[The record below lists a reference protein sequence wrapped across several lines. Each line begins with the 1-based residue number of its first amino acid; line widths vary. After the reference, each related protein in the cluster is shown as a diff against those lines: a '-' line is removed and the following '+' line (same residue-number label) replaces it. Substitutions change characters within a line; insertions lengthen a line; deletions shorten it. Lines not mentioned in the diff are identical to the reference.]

1 MRCKVLIADDE
12 PSHRRVLREA
22 VARLGHEVIT
32 AVNGAEAVALF
43 ERETPDLVLLDMK
56 MPEMDGFAALEA
68 LRGRDPNV
76 LVVMVTAF
84 GTIESAVQAIK
95 SGAFDF
101 LAKPIDHGHLHTVIT
116 KALEHHRLRR
126 ENHLL
131 REELRAL
138 HPDLI
143 AESPRMKEVLRAA
156 ERIAQSQAT
165 VLLTGETGT
174 GKGVVARLIHRLSP
188 RASRPF
194 VKVNC
199 PSIPADLL
207 ETEFFGHEKGAFTGA
222 EERRRGRFE
231 LADGGTLFLDEIGDL
246 PIALQTK
253 LLRVLEDKE
262 FERVGSAHTIKVD
275 VRIIAATNR
284 DLEKALR
291 DGSFR
296 EDLFYRL
303 HVANLHIPPLRERPE
318 DIEPLAFYF
327 LHKHAADSG
336 KRIRHIAPDALQ
348 SLKQHLWRGNV
359 RELENTIQR
368 AVLMAEGDTI
378 EVSHLALPILAPA
391 ATAPAS
397 ITLAEMEKQFILQT
411 LARCGGNRTQ
421 CAKLLGLSVRG
432 LRYKLRKFG
441 M

>member
-1 MRCKVLIADDE
+1 MRYKILIADDE
-12 PSHRRVLREA
+12 PSHRRVLRDA
-22 VARLGHEVIT
+22 VARLGHDVIT
-32 AVNGAEAVALF
+32 AINGVEAIALF
-43 ERETPDLVLLDMK
+43 EGETPDLVLLDMK
-56 MPEMDGFAALEA
+56 MPEMDGFAALAE
-68 LRGRDPNV
+68 LRQRDPNV
-76 LVVMVTAF
+76 LVVMVTAY
-84 GTIESAVQAIK
+84 GTIEGAVQAIK

-101 LAKPIDHGHLHTVIT
+101 LAKPIDNEHLRTVIA
-116 KALEHHRLRR
+116 KALEHHRLRT

-131 REELRAL
+131 REELRVL

-143 AESPRMKEVLRAA
+143 TESPCMKEVLRTA

-188 RASRPF
+188 RAPMPF

-199 PSIPADLL
+199 PSIPSDLL

-222 EERRRGRFE
+222 DERRVGRFE

-246 PIALQTK
+246 PTSLQTK

-262 FERVGSAHTIKVD
+262 FERVGSPRTLKVD

-291 DGSFR
+291 DGAFR

-303 HVANLHIPPLRERPE
+303 NVASLHIPPLRERPE
-318 DIEPLAFYF
+318 DIAPLALYF

-336 KRIRHIAPDALQ
+336 KRIKRIALDALQ
-348 SLKQHLWRGNV
+348 SLKQHHWRGNV

-368 AVLMAEGDTI
+368 AVLLTEGDTI
-378 EVSHLALPILAPA
+378 ESSHLALPTAAPA
-391 ATAPAS
+391 TTAPADV
-397 ITLAEMEKQFILQT
+397 TLAEMEKQFILRT
-411 LARCGGNRTQ
+411 LERCGGNRTQ
-421 CAKLLGLSVRG
+421 CAKTLGLSVRG
-432 LRYKLRKFG
+432 LRYKLRRYG
-441 M
+441 L